1 MSFSVPSI
9 AEASQL
15 IAQKKLS
22 PVELVEDCL
31 HRIDVADKELHSF
44 VRVLADDARSEARKA
59 EGEISSGLYRGP
71 LHGIPI
77 GLKDIF
83 DLAGVS
89 TTAHSRLYEDNIP
102 CEDSAVAAR
111 LKDAGAIILGKLA
124 TYEFALG
131 GPSFD
136 LPWPPARNPW
146 DQSRITGG
154 SSSGTGV
161 AVSAGLVLAGTGS
174 DTGGSVR
181 FPAAY
186 CGIAG
191 IKPTYGLV
199 SRRGVVPL
207 AYSLDT
213 VGPMAWTVEDCAI
226 MLQSMAGHD
235 PKDPASV
242 QVSIPNYR
250 EVLQT
255 NLRGVKIGIVRHF
268 FEKDNVASA
277 LTIEAI
283 DEAISV
289 LRDLGADVRVVTLSP
304 LEDYSAVAL
313 SIMLIEGFSV
323 HQRDLSERPE
333 MYGAYFRDRMALG
346 AFFTAADYVQALRRR
361 SELSVELSEA
371 FQNFDVLVTAITS
384 GEAPSVDTVS
394 PFASYEKPIFS
405 APFNTAGCP
414 AMSVCCGFSP
424 SGLPL
429 AFQIAGKPFDEEKV
443 FRVGHAYEKATDW
456 RKNRPDRTIKANR

>member
-1 MSFSVPSI
+1 MNFSVPSI
-9 AEASQL
+9 AEASHL
-15 IAQKKLS
+15 IAQRKLS

-31 HRIDVADKELHSF
+31 QRIDVMDEELHSF
-44 VRVLADDARSEARKA
+44 VRILADDAHAAARKA
-59 EGEISSGLYRGP
+59 ESEIWSGLYRGP

-83 DLAGVS
+83 DLAGVP
-89 TTAHSRLYEDNIP
+89 TTAHSRLYEDNISR
-102 CEDSAVAAR
+102 EDSAVAAR
-111 LKDAGAIILGKLA
+111 LKEAGAIILGKLA

-161 AVSAGLVLAGTGS
+161 AVSAGLVLAGIGS
-174 DTGGSVR
+174 DTGGSIR

-186 CGIAG
+186 CGVAG

-199 SRRGVVPL
+199 SRRGAVPL

-235 PKDPASV
+235 PNDPASV
-242 QVSIPNYR
+242 GVSIPDYR
-250 EVLQT
+250 EALRMD
-255 NLRGVKIGIVRHF
+255 LRGVKIGIVRHF
-268 FEKDNVASA
+268 FEEDNVISPMA
-277 LTIEAI
+277 IEAI
-283 DEAISV
+283 DEAISI
-289 LRDLGADVRVVTLSP
+289 LKSLGADVRVVTLSP
-304 LEDYSAVAL
+304 LEDYSSVAL

-323 HQRDLSERPE
+323 HQRNLSERPE

-346 AFFTAADYVQALRRR
+346 AFFTGADYVQALRRR
-361 SELSVELSEA
+361 SELSAELSET
-371 FQNFDVLVTAITS
+371 FRSFDVLVTAITS
-384 GEAPSVDTVS
+384 GEAPPVDTVS
-394 PFASYEKPIFS
+394 PFASYEKPILS
-405 APFNTAGCP
+405 APFNAAGCP

-429 AFQIAGKPFDEEKV
+429 AFQIAGKPFDEAKV
-443 FRVGHAYEKATDW
+443 FQVGHAYEKATEW
-456 RKNRPDRTIKANR
+456 RKNRPNQAIRANI